1 MPRPFLSQFRNIE
14 DGKARAGP
22 GGVRPGPSART
33 SRVFASVFD
42 SGSGGW
48 RGLGLL
54 DPLGYD
60 FRPNASS
67 PLRGAGFI
75 YPPFSPQVGGGPPD
89 VGAYQHRDADPWE
102 PGCTLPTCDSFRDG
116 EAAIEW

>member
-102 PGCTLPTCDSFRDG
+102 PGCTLPTCDSFRHG